1 MSSAIVPP
9 ARCDYRER
17 EGSLLITRPAAGAG
31 EAELLLLVADD
42 GGVTAFNGHVD
53 MGTGIRTALAQIV
66 AEELDVP
73 FAQVQMVLG
82 DTDTAPNQGPTIA
95 SETIQVAAVPLRQ
108 AAAQARQHLLALA
121 AVHLGEDAGALRIE
135 AGIVRSAA
143 TGAAAALGSLLAGRR
158 DRLTLSTDAPLKAV
172 AEYRVVGQAVQR
184 VDIPAKVTGQWVYV
198 HDVRLPGMLH
208 GHVVRPP
215 YAGLDSG
222 EFVGTSL
229 LSADES
235 ALERLPGIVA
245 TVVIG
250 DFVGVVA
257 EREEQAAA
265 GAQALGL
272 TWKPVPELPALD
284 DLQAALLAQPSR
296 PRVLKDT
303 GDVDQ
308 RLAQATQRLP
318 RTYVWPYQMHG
329 SIGPSCAVADYR
341 GDGLTVWSGTQNPHT
356 MRADLALLLGIPE
369 ATIQVVRLEA
379 AGCYGRNCAD
389 DVTADA
395 ALLSR
400 AVGRPVRVQLTREQ
414 EHLWEPKGA
423 AQVMQVD
430 GGLMADGSVAAY
442 DFSTRYPSNASPTL
456 ALLLTG
462 IVPAV
467 PAVLEMGDRTAI
479 PAYNYAAMRVAV
491 NDMAPIVRA
500 SWLRGVSALP
510 NCFAHESY
518 VDELAAA
525 ARVDPIDF
533 RLRYLDD
540 ARAIAL
546 IRSVAARAQWEARTG
561 ARRREARAGVA
572 RGQGFAYARYI
583 HGKFPGTA
591 AAWSAWVAEV
601 EVDLAT
607 GALSVTRVVVGQDS
621 GLVINPA
628 GVQHQI
634 HGNVIQSVSRAI
646 KEQVQFDR
654 NAVASREWGTYPI
667 LTFPEVPVIQV
678 VMVPRPDDPPLGA
691 GESASVPSAAAIAN
705 AIFDATGLRLREPPF
720 TPERVRAAL
729 GIDGP
734 PREAP
739 ARRAPA
745 SARPRAAV
753 LRWLAPFLGGALGM
767 AAALVPLRSA
777 IAPVAPAAT
786 PIYAAATLERGRQL
800 AALGNCADCHT
811 SAHGPPNAGGRPL
824 DTPFGV
830 VYATNITPDV
840 ETGIG
845 AWSFTAFARAMREG
859 VHRDGRHLYPVFPYT
874 AFARMPEDDLQAL
887 FGYLMAQAPV
897 RNRVPETTLPAP
909 FGLRPLLAFWNAF
922 FLRPDAA
929 GHDPARSARWN
940 RGAYLVEGPAHCS
953 ACHSPRNF
961 LGAEK
966 TGAQHLGGGAV
977 RGWEA
982 PALTASSTAPV
993 AWTEEAFYDYLRNGR
1008 SRQHGAA
1015 LGPMR
1020 AVVRNLG
1027 EVPDADIRAM
1037 AHYLASLNAPV
1048 APQALDTAVA
1058 AAQERAHGYSGA
1070 RHEAGGR
1077 IYAGACAV
1085 CHDAVPGGF
1094 MAVAS
1099 SLALVSSLHSGRPD
1113 NAVRV
1118 ILEGVDP
1125 HALDDPTAMP
1135 AFANSLDD
1143 RQLADLLA
1151 YLRDRFASDKPPW
1164 EDLMGAAGRARVA
1177 RHEGD

>member
-1 MSSAIVPP
+1 MSNAIIPP
-9 ARCDYRER
+9 ARRDYLER
-17 EGSLLITRPAAGAG
+17 AGSLLITRAAVGSG
-31 EAELLLLVADD
+31 EAELLLMVADD

-73 FAQVQMVLG
+73 VAQVQMVLG

-108 AAAQARQHLLALA
+108 AAAQAREHLLALA
-121 AVHLGEDAGALRIE
+121 AATLGEDAGALRIE
-135 AGIVRSAA
+135 AGIVRSVA
-143 TGAAAALGSLLAGRR
+143 TGAAVALGSLLAGRR
-158 DRLTLSTDAPLKAV
+158 DRLTLSADAPLKAV

-215 YAGLDSG
+215 YAGQDSG

-229 LSADES
+229 LGVDES
-235 ALERLPGIVA
+235 TLEGLPGIVA

-257 EREEQAAA
+257 QREEQAAA

-272 TWKPVPELPALD
+272 TWKPVPELPELG

-308 RLAQATQRLP
+308 RLAQARERLP

-341 GDGLTVWSGTQNPHT
+341 ADGLTVWSGTQNPHT
-356 MRADLALLLGIPE
+356 MRADLALLLGMPE
-369 ATIQVVRLEA
+369 AAIQVVRLEA

-462 IVPAV
+462 IVPPV

-479 PAYNYAAMRVAV
+479 PAYNYAAMRVVV

-525 ARVDPIDF
+525 AHVDPIDF

-654 NAVASREWGTYPI
+654 QAVTSREWGAYPI

-705 AIFDATGLRLREPPF
+705 AIFDATGVRLREPPF

-734 PREAP
+734 PREVPAP
-739 ARRAPA
+739 RTPA
-745 SARPRAAV
+745 GARPRAAV

-767 AAALVPLRSA
+767 AAALVPLRGA

-811 SAHGPPNAGGRPL
+811 SARGAPNAGGRPL
-824 DTPFGV
+824 ATPFGV

-859 VHRDGRHLYPVFPYT
+859 VHRDGRRLYPVFPYT
-874 AFARMPEDDLQAL
+874 AFARMSDEDLQAL
-887 FGYLMAQAPV
+887 YGYLMAQAPV
-897 RNRVPETTLPAP
+897 RSMVPETTLPVP
-909 FGLRPLLAFWNAF
+909 FGLRPLLAFWNAL

-929 GHDPARSARWN
+929 GHDPARSALWN

-966 TGAQHLGGGAV
+966 TGAQHLGGGGV

-982 PALTASSTAPV
+982 PALTALSTAPV
-993 AWTEEAFYDYLRNGR
+993 AWTEEAFYDYLRSGR

-1027 EVPDADIRAM
+1027 EIPDADIRAM
-1037 AHYLASLNAPV
+1037 AHYLASLNAPA
-1048 APQALDTAVA
+1048 APQAIDA
-1058 AAQERAHGYSGA
+1058 AMDAARGRAQNYSGT
-1070 RHEAGGR
+1070 RHETGAR

-1094 MAVAS
+1094 MAASS

-1125 HALDDPTAMP
+1125 HAIEDPTAMP

-1151 YLRDRFASDKPPW
+1151 YLRDRFAPDKPAW
-1164 EDLMGAAGRARVA
+1164 EDLPGAAGRARAA
-1177 RHEGD
+1177 RHPDD